1 MKAAAVILAAG
12 SSSRL
17 GQPKQL
23 VMLHEETLLDRAI
36 RIAIEAGSAPVYVVL
51 GANAEAIRAG
61 SKYLHSVIP
70 TERHDPISPNSV
82 ISTER
87 ATRVEKPVVVLQ
99 NESWQEGIA
108 SSIRTGV
115 HAAAK
120 AEAILLLTCD
130 QPAVNAEHLRLLLEA
145 AKQTSIAASSYAGR
159 IGIPAVFPEKFFEEL
174 LQLRGDTGAR
184 PLLNKKTKEII
195 TLPLAD
201 GELDIDTPEDLLNLP
216 SF

>member
-115 HAAAK
+115 HAAAG
-120 AEAILLLTCD
+120 AESILLMTCD
-130 QPAVNAEHLRLLLEA
+130 QPTVTAAHLRLLLEA
-145 AKQTSIAASSYAGR
+145 AKQTRIAASSYADR
-159 IGIPAVFPEKFFEEL
+159 VGIPAVFPKKSFEEL

-184 PLLNKKTKEII
+184 ALLNEKSKEII
-195 TLPLAD
+195 TVSLAD
-201 GELDIDTPEDLLNLP
+201 GELDIDTPEDLSQLP